1 MVRRIVHA
9 RANLACCNAPACEAK
24 QVLHHPGRPTT
35 SDRATKPLAPAARP
49 AARRHCLGR
58 GAFQPAAALLLLPAL
73 LPPIAA
79 AWLRAAGLRGRGAG
93 HPHAACSAGDC
104 GSAVRCDEG
113 GHASGSVSLVMQ
125 CAIRVQK
132 APPASLPPAF
142 YLADPSPPTRCR
154 GRATV
159 SGPI

>member
-1 MVRRIVHA
+1 MSRSRFTSRSSVSPSPRCLQRRESSKAAAVSADGLCRRSARGALRHA
-9 RANLACCNAPACEAK
+9 HANLACCKALACEAK

-35 SDRATKPLAPAARP
+35 SDRAPKPLAPAARP
-49 AARRHCLGR
+49 AARRHCLGC

-113 GHASGSVSLVMQ
+113 GHASGSVSW
-125 CAIRVQK
+125 
-132 APPASLPPAF
+132 
-142 YLADPSPPTRCR
+142 
-154 GRATV
+154 
-159 SGPI
+159 